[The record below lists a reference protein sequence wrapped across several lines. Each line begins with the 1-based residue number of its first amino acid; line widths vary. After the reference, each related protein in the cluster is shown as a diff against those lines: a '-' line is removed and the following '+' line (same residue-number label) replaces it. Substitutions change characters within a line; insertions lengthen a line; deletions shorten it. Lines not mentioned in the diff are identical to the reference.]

1 MYNTD
6 VPSRAELPTSR
17 QLLRSTALAL
27 ASAAVLL
34 VTVVLPAEYAIDPTG
49 IGRLLGL
56 TPMGEIKVQL
66 SQEAEA
72 DRARDAGLPAAAPAP
87 DRRSRLIGGL
97 LAGLFIGPAH
107 AQTPAPAQAPV
118 QTGEM
123 TVTLAPAEG
132 VEVKMEMKGGAK
144 AEYSW
149 TAAGGGVNYDLHAS
163 PAEGGDEKSYKRGRG
178 EAGDQG
184 TVTAVFDGSHGWF
197 WRNRTGRPVTV
208 TLKVSGDFTDLK
220 RMK

>member
-6 VPSRAELPTSR
+6 IPSRAELPTTR

-27 ASAAVLL
+27 FSAAAIL
-34 VTVVLPAEYAIDPTG
+34 VAVVLPAEYAIDPTG

-56 TPMGEIKVQL
+56 TPMGEIKVQH

-72 DRARDAGLPAAAPAP
+72 DRALDARNAPASPAP
-87 DRRSRLIGGL
+87 DRRSGLIGRA

-107 AQTPAPAQAPV
+107 AQTPAPTSSPV
-118 QTGEM
+118 QAGEM

-149 TAAGGGVNYDLHAS
+149 AATGGGVNYDLHAS
-163 PAEGGDEKSYKRGRG
+163 PAGGGDEKSYKRGRA

-184 TVTAVFDGSHGWF
+184 TFTAFYDGSHGWF
-197 WRNRTGRPVTV
+197 WRNRTSRPVTV
-208 TLKVSGDFTDLK
+208 TLKVSGDFTNLK

>member
-1 MYNTD
+1 MKDHTMYNSD
-6 VPSRAELPTSR
+6 VPSRAELPTTR

-27 ASAAVLL
+27 ASAAVILM
-34 VTVVLPAEYAIDPTG
+34 TVVLPAEYAIDPTG

-66 SQEAEA
+66 SEEAEA
-72 DRARDAGLPAAAPAP
+72 DRARDAQNAPAAAP
-87 DRRSRLIGGL
+87 DRRSGLIGGV
-97 LAGLFIGPAH
+97 LAGLFVSTAH
-107 AQTPAPAQAPV
+107 AQAPVPV

-123 TVTLAPAEG
+123 SVTLAPAEG

-149 TAAGGGVNYDLHAS
+149 AATGGGVNYDLHAS
-163 PAEGGDEKSYKRGRG
+163 PAGGGDEKSYKRGRG

-184 TVTAVFDGSHGWF
+184 TVTAFYDGSHGWF
-197 WRNRTGRPVTV
+197 WRNRTSRPVTV
-208 TLKVSGDFTDLK
+208 TLKVSGDFTNLK